1 MAMLSATFLS
11 HSRTFVTRP
20 SLSCSMLAMFQV
32 LVLLVVVLTAFVPA
46 TPTQA
51 GNHARAR

>member
-1 MAMLSATFLS
+1 
-11 HSRTFVTRP
+11 
-20 SLSCSMLAMFQV
+20 MLAMFQV